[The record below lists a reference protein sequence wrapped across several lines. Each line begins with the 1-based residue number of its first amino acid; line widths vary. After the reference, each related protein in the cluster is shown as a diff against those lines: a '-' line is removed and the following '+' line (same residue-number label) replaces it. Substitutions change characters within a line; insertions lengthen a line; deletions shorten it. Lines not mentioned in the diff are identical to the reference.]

1 MNKEIAQ
8 LLRYIAAA
16 YVIKNEAKFRFQII
30 AYQRAADAIEHSTI
44 ELRDLLREGK
54 LTSIPGVGSSLASHI
69 EELLETGKVK
79 HFEWATQ
86 GVPETVFPLLD
97 VPTFGPKKAYKLVKE
112 FNLKNP
118 QTVIDDLEKIAK
130 QDKIASLA
138 GFGEKSQGDILR
150 AIGEYRE
157 GKGKTT
163 RMPLPYAAELA
174 ERVVAYL
181 KRCNAVLDP
190 QPLGSLRRMVATV
203 GDIDIA
209 VATND
214 PKAVIEH
221 FVAYP
226 NTLRVIEKGT
236 VSASILVS
244 SGRQIDLM
252 VQPPDM
258 FGALLQ
264 HFTGSK
270 NHNIHLRELAL
281 KKGLSL
287 SERGIKRRLASG
299 KVKME
304 TYNSEGSFY
313 KALGMDW
320 IPPEMREDTGEIEL
334 ALRQTQGKLGGL
346 PKLVELQ
353 DIKGD
358 LHVHSSYPIE
368 PSHDLGKSTMEEM
381 LEKAK
386 KLGYSYL
393 AFTEHNPSISK
404 HTKSQVYDIMAGREE
419 KIEQLKLSNK
429 NIRIINLLELD
440 ILPTGELAIDESAL
454 QYVDAVLVSIHS
466 VFSMDKKRMTKRIL
480 KGFSHPKAKILSHP
494 TGRLLN
500 TRAGYELDFEEIF
513 DFAKRNNKA
522 LEINAWPTRLDLPDS
537 LVREAV
543 KQGVRLVVDTDSH
556 AVNQMDMMKYGV
568 AVARRGWATKNDIMN
583 TLVYDEFMKWL
594 KS

>member
-1 MNKEIAQ
+1 MTNKEIAQ
-8 LLRYIAAA
+8 MLRRIAAA
-16 YVIKNEAKFRFQII
+16 YVIKNEAKFHFQII
-30 AYQRAADAIEHSTI
+30 AYQRAADAIEHATA
-44 ELRDLLREGK
+44 EVADLMREDK
-54 LTSIPGVGSSLASHI
+54 LTSIPGVGPSLASHI
-69 EELLETGKVK
+69 EELLKTGKVK

-112 FNLKNP
+112 FNLKDSK
-118 QTVIDDLEKIAK
+118 TVIDDLEKIAK
-130 QDKIASLA
+130 QGKIASLA
-138 GFGEKSQGDILR
+138 GFGEKSQEDVLR
-150 AIGEYRE
+150 AIAEYRQ

-181 KRCNAVLDP
+181 KRSKAVVDA

-209 VATND
+209 VATDD

-221 FVAYP
+221 FVSYP
-226 NTLRVIEKGT
+226 NKQRVIEKGT

-252 VQPPDM
+252 VLSPDM

-287 SERGIKRRLASG
+287 SERGIKRRISKD
-299 KVKME
+299 KVILDRYKTE
-304 TYNSEGSFY
+304 EAFY

-320 IPPEMREDTGEIEL
+320 MPPEMREDTGEIEL
-334 ALRQTQGKLGGL
+334 ALTHKL
-346 PKLVELQ
+346 PTLVELS

-358 LHVHSSYPIE
+358 LHIHSSYPIE
-368 PSHDLGKSTMEEM
+368 PSHDLGKNTMEEM

-393 AFTEHNPSISK
+393 AFSEHNPSISK
-404 HTKSQVYDIMAGREE
+404 HTKAKVAEIMAKRQH

-429 NIRIINLLELD
+429 NIRVINLLELD
-440 ILPTGELAIDESAL
+440 ILPSGELAIDESTL
-454 QYVDAVLVSIHS
+454 QYVDALLVSVHS
-466 VFSMDKKRMTKRIL
+466 VFSMGKEEMTKRVL
-480 KGFSHPKAKILSHP
+480 KGLSHPKAKILSHP

-500 TRAGYELDFEEIF
+500 TRAGYELDFDQIF

-522 LEINAWPTRLDLPDS
+522 LEINAWPTRLDLPNS

-543 KQGVRLVVDTDSH
+543 KLGIKMVINTDSH
-556 AVNQMDMMKYGV
+556 ASDQMDMMKYGV

-583 TLVYDEFMKWL
+583 TRSYDEFTKWL